1 MRGKSSAAGCSGHA
15 GGPSEVVTSLRVV
28 AKTLRLALERQ
39 SAFAA
44 HTRKLHDRLV
54 KGLSEIDGIVINSP
68 ADGLPAVLNFS
79 FERIPSEVMQNELN
93 RRGFMISA
101 RSTCE
106 AHSNNPSYV
115 LLAMGYSERRASC
128 SIRVSL
134 SMENTEEEI
143 GAFVQAVKEMTE
155 QYG

>member
-1 MRGKSSAAGCSGHA
+1 M
-15 GGPSEVVTSLRVV
+15 VL

-39 SAFAA
+39 KAFAL
-44 HTRKLHDRLV
+44 HTGKLRERLL
-54 KGLSEIDGIVINSP
+54 KGLREIEGIEINSP
-68 ADGLPAVLNFS
+68 VDGLPAVVNFS
-79 FERIPSEVMQNELN
+79 YEKIPSEVMQNELN

-106 AHSNNPSYV
+106 AHSDNPSYV
-115 LLAMGYSERRASC
+115 LLAMGCSPRRASC
-128 SIRVSL
+128 SIRVSM

-143 GAFVQAVKEMTE
+143 DAFVNAVKEMTE